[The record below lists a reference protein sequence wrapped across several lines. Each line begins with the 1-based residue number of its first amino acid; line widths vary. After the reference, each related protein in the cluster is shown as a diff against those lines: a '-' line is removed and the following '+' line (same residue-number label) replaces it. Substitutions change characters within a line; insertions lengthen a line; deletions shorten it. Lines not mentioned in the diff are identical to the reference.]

1 MRRIKVTTFSLS
13 LSERERERERIICI
27 SFRKTFYLTLL
38 LIDCRMEGNG
48 QFHSIAQ
55 GIEINTRGGGD
66 VEYPLKKK

>member
-1 MRRIKVTTFSLS
+1 MRRIKVTTFS
-13 LSERERERERIICI
+13 RERERIICI

-66 VEYPLKKK
+66 VEGGT